1 MYTLRFI
8 RDREREQP
16 DCKMSVW
23 LERVMHPFST
33 KHLGLQL
40 NHGSSPTRNSQ
51 RTHRVHRTVPCRHA
65 YIHVDIHEQA
75 RW

>member
-40 NHGSSPTRNSQ
+40 NHGSSPTRNS
-51 RTHRVHRTVPCRHA
+51 
-65 YIHVDIHEQA
+65 
-75 RW
+75 